1 MITFKNVDVKFAD
14 KFVLKDINMEIQK
27 GEFVGILGPNGA
39 GKTTLIKVLL
49 GLIKPSAGVVNING
63 INPEDFIRNSKN
75 RIGYL
80 PQHAI
85 VNWSMPL
92 TTLDV
97 VLLEKIR
104 IFSLFKK
111 YSKDDVE
118 KALYWLD
125 MLGMADK
132 KDKYIKEL
140 SGGQQQR
147 VSLARC
153 LFYDPEL
160 LVLDEPNTGI
170 DVVYNAKLY
179 DILTEIKKSKKMT
192 ILMVSHDIGTITKYV
207 DEVMCM
213 NVRLH
218 CHNKPDEIDYNR
230 ILSDVYGKDTKIV
243 VHKDACKGCG
253 VVEQ

>member
-1 MITFKNVDVKFAD
+1 MITFNHVDVKFSD
-14 KFVLKDINMEIQK
+14 KFVLEDINIKIEEGK
-27 GEFVGILGPNGA
+27 FVGILGPNGA

-49 GLIKPSAGVVNING
+49 GLIKPTAGIVSIYG
-63 INPEDFIRNSKN
+63 MDPKDFIRNNKN
-75 RIGYL
+75 KIGYL

-92 TTLDV
+92 TALDV
-97 VLLEKIR
+97 VLIEKIR
-104 IFSLFKK
+104 MFSIFRK
-111 YSKDDVE
+111 YNKDDVE
-118 KALYWLD
+118 KAVHWLD
-125 MLGMADK
+125 MLGLADK
-132 KDKYIKEL
+132 KDRYIKEL

-192 ILMVSHDIGTITKYV
+192 ILMVSHDIGTVTKYV
-207 DEVMCM
+207 DEIMCL

-218 CHNKPDEIDYNR
+218 CHDKPDKVDYSR
-230 ILSDVYGKDTKIV
+230 ILNDVYGKNTKVV
-243 VHKDACKGCG
+243 VHKKSCEGCE
-253 VVEQ
+253 VVEG

>member
-1 MITFKNVDVKFAD
+1 MITFSHIDVKFSD
-14 KFVLKDINMEIQK
+14 KFVLEDINIKIEK
-27 GEFVGILGPNGA
+27 GKFVGILGPNGA

-49 GLIKPSAGVVNING
+49 GLIKPTAGVVSIYG
-63 INPEDFIRNSKN
+63 IDPKDFIRNNKN
-75 RIGYL
+75 KIGYL

-92 TTLDV
+92 TALDV
-97 VLLEKIR
+97 VLIEKIR
-104 IFSLFKK
+104 MFSIFRK
-111 YSKDDVE
+111 YNKDDVE
-118 KALYWLD
+118 KAVYWLD
-125 MLGMADK
+125 MLGLADK
-132 KDKYIKEL
+132 KDRYIKEL

-192 ILMVSHDIGTITKYV
+192 ILMVSHDIGTVTKYV
-207 DEVMCM
+207 DEIMCL

-218 CHNKPDEIDYNR
+218 CHNEPDKIDYGR
-230 ILSDVYGKDTKIV
+230 ILSDVYGKNTKVV
-243 VHKDACKGCG
+243 VHKKSCEGCEA
-253 VVEQ
+253 VEG